1 LSLAV
6 THDVVPFRK
15 PRNRKD
21 TTAYVGMVIFLGG
34 WAMMFGALFFA
45 YAIVRYKQMSWPPE
59 GESALPLLLPGINTA
74 VLFASSVTLVMAL
87 RAVRSAQPV
96 ALRWWLVAS
105 LVLGLA
111 FVALQYAV
119 WQGLY
124 ASGLKPSSSI
134 YGSVFY
140 GLTCFH
146 GLHVAVG
153 LIGLISLLPRAFKG
167 RFTVQNH
174 TAVRMWGMYWHF
186 VDVVWL
192 LMFITIYVF

>member
-1 LSLAV
+1 MKGI
-6 THDVVPFRK
+6 VPFRRK
-15 PRNRKD
+15 RNPKEV
-21 TTAYVGMVIFLGG
+21 TAYIGMVVFLGG
-34 WAMMFGALFFA
+34 WAMLFAALFFA

-59 GESALPLLLPGINTA
+59 GEAALPLTLPSINTA
-74 VLFASSVTLVMAL
+74 LLVASSATLWLAL
-87 RAVRSAQPV
+87 RAVKQARPS
-96 ALRWWLVAS
+96 ALRAWLVAS
-105 LVLGLA
+105 FALGLA
-111 FVALQYAV
+111 FVVLQYVV
-119 WQGLY
+119 WSGLY
-124 ASGLKPSSSI
+124 HSGLRPSSGI

-153 LIGLISLLPRAFKG
+153 LIGLLTLLPRALAG

-192 LMFITIYVF
+192 LMFFSIYVF